1 MLTGASSGIGRATA
15 LALAR
20 RGAAEVIAVAR
31 SQKALARL
39 GDEHPNIRP
48 LLADLADPAERRHVL
63 SGELGDV
70 DILVNNAGV
79 GWIGLVEGMGAE
91 DVRRLY
97 EVNVLAPIEL
107 ALSALPGMLERRRG
121 RIVNVT
127 SAAAWVAHPPLSVYG
142 STKWALQGFSEGLK
156 RELNG
161 RRVAATTVNPGPVR
175 TRFSESARAGN
186 EPTDVLPDKKMAGVP
201 PEWVAR
207 AIIRAVRL
215 GAMPGYQTIA
225 VPRLMGLSRLGG
237 APITGWTVDLV
248 TLATVRLR
256 LRKSRPAPVVL

>member
-1 MLTGASSGIGRATA
+1 MT
-15 LALAR
+15 
-20 RGAAEVIAVAR
+20 
-31 SQKALARL
+31 
-39 GDEHPNIRP
+39 
-48 LLADLADPAERRHVL
+48 
-63 SGELGDV
+63 
-70 DILVNNAGV
+70 
-79 GWIGLVEGMGAE
+79 AE

-107 ALSALPGMLERRRG
+107 ALGALPGMLERRRG
-121 RIVNVT
+121 RIVNVS

-142 STKWALQGFSEGLK
+142 STKWALQGFSEGLR

-161 RRVAATTVNPGPVR
+161 RGIAATTVNPGPVR
-175 TRFSESARAGN
+175 TRFGESARACN
-186 EPTDVLPDKKMAGVP
+186 QPTDALPDRRMPGVP

-207 AIIRAVRL
+207 AVIRSVRL
-215 GAMPGYQTIA
+215 GALPGFQTIA

-256 LRKSRPAPVVL
+256 LRKSPTVPVPPSPEPMATDAPTSSLASGERRPTAKGRSA